1 MNPPESQSPLM
12 MSGMKQSKKLILLF
26 SFFLLIFLNGAR
38 AQKVWSL
45 EDCIMYAFDN
55 NISIKQQVLSTE
67 YNENLL
73 QQSKV
78 SQAPNLNAGAS
89 YGYSFGRALDETTY
103 EFKDNQTIMSNNV
116 NLTSSV
122 TLFNGLQQRN
132 TIEQNKYNLLASM
145 KDLDKLKNDI
155 SLFLA
160 SGYLQILFN
169 RELLQVAINQ
179 HELTLQQVERTGKLV
194 EAGSLARG
202 SLLEIQAQAASEE
215 LNVINAQNQLDIS
228 YLNLT
233 QMLDLDSVG
242 DFKIEI
248 PEFGD
253 VASDPITVTVD
264 MVYRDALNVLPQV
277 QSAELQLKSAYE
289 GLSIA
294 QGMRSPELN
303 INAQWRTGYSDARQK
318 LDLDN
323 LELVDMP
330 YWEQMDGNQN
340 TTVFLGLS
348 IPIFNGWMIKTNI
361 SNARLNVL
369 NTELELETTKMDLYK
384 SIQQAFADATAARK
398 KYLATE
404 EALEAME
411 ESFKYTEEKFEVG
424 LVNTVDYNTEK
435 NRLTTTQSDLL
446 QAKYD
451 YIFKMKVL
459 DFYRGIPITL

>member
-1 MNPPESQSPLM
+1 

-26 SFFLLIFLNGAR
+26 PILLMMFYSSSF

-45 EDCIMYAFDN
+45 EDCIMYAFEN
-55 NISIKQQVLSTE
+55 NISIKQQILTTE

-73 QQSKV
+73 NQSKV
-78 SQAPNLNAGAS
+78 ALAPNLNAGANH
-89 YGYSFGRALDETTY
+89 GFSFGRALDQTTY
-103 EFKDNQTIMSNNV
+103 EFKENQTIMSNNV

-132 TIEQNKYNLLASM
+132 TIQQNEFNLLASQ

-155 SLFLA
+155 ALFLA

-179 HELTLQQVERTGKLV
+179 HELTLQQVERTAKLV

-202 SLLEIQAQAASEE
+202 SLLEIQAQASTEE
-215 LNVINAQNQLDIS
+215 LNVITAQNQLDIS

-242 DFKIEI
+242 DFEIEI

-253 VASDPITVTVD
+253 VARAPINITVG
-264 MVYRDALNVLPQV
+264 MVYNDALRVLPQV
-277 QSAELQLKSAYE
+277 ASAEYQLQSAYE

-294 QGMRSPELN
+294 QGMRSPDLFL
-303 INAQWRTGYSDARQK
+303 NAQWGTGFSDARQK
-318 LDLDN
+318 FN
-323 LELVDMP
+323 LSTGEFEDVP
-330 YWEQMDGNQN
+330 FWEQMNGNQS
-340 TTVFLGLS
+340 TTLSLGLN
-348 IPIFNGWMIKTNI
+348 IPIFNRWMVSTNI
-361 SNARLNVL
+361 SNARLSVINS
-369 NTELELETTKMDLYK
+369 ELSLETTKMDLYK
-384 SIQQAFADATAARK
+384 SIQQAYADATAARK

-404 EALEAME
+404 EALISME

-451 YIFKMKVL
+451 YIFKMKIL